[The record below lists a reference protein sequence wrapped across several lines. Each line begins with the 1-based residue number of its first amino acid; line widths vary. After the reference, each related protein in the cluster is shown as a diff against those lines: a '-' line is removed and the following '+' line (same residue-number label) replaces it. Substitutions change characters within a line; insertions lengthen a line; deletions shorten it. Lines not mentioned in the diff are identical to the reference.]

1 MNLNGFL
8 SPNGNV
14 SGSLGP
20 DLVVAVEAN
29 PSGVATQPLIKLR
42 VGDVIYGI
50 PTGGGGGGTSDYNM
64 LTNKPEINGV
74 ILQDELSLHSLGIQE
89 EITFSG
95 EATEYLNGEG
105 VFTTP
110 PFYVPINFDTAEQDT
125 GIKWIDGKTLYIRT
139 FDLRNLQLTD
149 NNWNSNILGTSNIRI
164 KFFTGMFSIGQ
175 NEPSFNYSY
184 FRSTSEF
191 FTVNLVNDASQLNVR
206 PNMNAGTIYAGVV
219 TILYTKVE

>member
-8 SPNGNV
+8 SMSGNV
-14 SGSLGP
+14 SGSLGA
-20 DLVVAVEAN
+20 DLVVDVEAN

-50 PTGGGGGGTSDYNM
+50 PTGGGGGGTSDYNL
-64 LTNKPEINGV
+64 LTNKPKINGV

-110 PFYVPINFDTAEQDT
+110 PFYVPINYDTAEQNT
-125 GIKWIDGKTLYIRT
+125 GIKWIDGKDIFVKTVITSPINTTGRFTWQWGIDNIDSFISINALYHQSNNRVKVLDGYNGTVQDYGGII
-139 FDLRNLQLTD
+139 FDIIDSGFTVQIG
-149 NNWNSNILGTSNIRI
+149 SQILGG
-164 KFFTGMFSIGQ
+164 KV
-175 NEPSFNYSY
+175 YC
-184 FRSTSEF
+184 
-191 FTVNLVNDASQLNVR
+191 TV
-206 PNMNAGTIYAGVV
+206 Y
-219 TILYTKVE
+219 YTKIS

>member
-64 LTNKPEINGV
+64 LTNKPKINGV

-110 PFYVPINFDTAEQDT
+110 PFYVPINFDTAEQNT
-125 GIKWIDGKTLYIRT
+125 GIKWIDGKDIYVRS
-139 FDLRNLQLTD
+139 FDFGTNIQVPFNGFINTTID
-149 NNWNSNILGTSNIRI
+149 ASNMNT
-164 KFFTGMFSIGQ
+164 
-175 NEPSFNYSY
+175 
-184 FRSTSEF
+184 
-191 FTVNLVNDASQLNVR
+191 LVNAF
-206 PNMNAGTIYAGVV
+206 GVYSTGETFYPLV
-219 TILYTKVE
+219 ANINNGLIRLQACRDNQIALVQYMSIKYTKITD

>member
-8 SPNGNV
+8 SSNGNV
-14 SGSLGP
+14 YGSLGA

-42 VGDVIYGI
+42 VGDVIYAI
-50 PTGGGGGGTSDYNM
+50 PTGGGGGGSSDYNM
-64 LTNKPEINGV
+64 LTNKPKINNV

-110 PFYVPINFDTAEQDT
+110 PFYVPINYDTAEQDT
-125 GIKWIDGKTLYIRT
+125 GIKWIDGKTLYQKTLIKQNVSGSAQIDISELNSET
-139 FDLRNLQLTD
+139 AFINGGFIHLTVGANLQLNEYLSATGFSYCHVNGQIID
-149 NNWNSNILGTSNIRI
+149 CQLTG
-164 KFFTGMFSIGQ
+164 FTGTFYI
-175 NEPSFNYSY
+175 F
-184 FRSTSEF
+184 
-191 FTVNLVNDASQLNVR
+191 L
-206 PNMNAGTIYAGVV
+206 
-219 TILYTKVE
+219 LYTKSN